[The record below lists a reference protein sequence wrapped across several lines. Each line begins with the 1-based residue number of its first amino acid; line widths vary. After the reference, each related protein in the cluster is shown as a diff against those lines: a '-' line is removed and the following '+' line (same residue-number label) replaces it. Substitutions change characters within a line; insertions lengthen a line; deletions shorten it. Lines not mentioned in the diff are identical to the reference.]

1 MEGPKP
7 IKIYNSKNE
16 FIFSKGKKGIKY
28 NKSSKIFQ
36 ILENIF
42 PGNESYDVYAI
53 LGLIEAKNNNYI
65 VCANQT
71 TFVGKILDARVYKIE
86 KFCYIPESGSNENN
100 LEDQPFVKMLDDFLE
115 RNPLYYSDK
124 IDLTISI
131 LNMRKKIDT
140 IPKSHIFK
148 YTVSQYC
155 WNYSMAKCF
164 DSEGMNEYI
173 YPVING
179 FFGARAILEYGE
191 ENDLHFILIGRKDDR
206 RSGMRFLIRGA
217 DDNGNV
223 ANTVETEVTF
233 EELSYNLTNGYDV
246 TVSAVYTYGE
256 SNKSNYVFFYVSGK
270 GNVTGYVYEQDGVTP
285 IAGATVVFEGED
297 VYGLIVGDQFTT
309 DEEGAFLGS
318 LPVGQYTGYANKE
331 GYQQAVCQQF
341 LVYYNDTI
349 SGVDFVMNEVY
360 NPVASVT
367 VTPGDDAAT
376 VEWSFNDRSFQF
388 NRVYRAGAYSNDKEL
403 LADSLYNTTS
413 YNDGIWAELPIG
425 SYKYGVSSVYEGNA
439 GGSRGIEEVIIG
451 EPASTNGYIPTHNL
465 YNYSCTNQI
474 YTGEEIGGAGTIY
487 SIAFMPT
494 TVNATSR
501 NVNIYMVNTAK
512 TSFFGS
518 TDWVPVTDADLVFSG
533 TAYWTLNEWSTITLD
548 TPFNFDGTN
557 LCLVVND
564 ITGSWVSTNQYSV
577 FDATAQA
584 LRIFQDA
591 SSYNPASPGTG
602 ALLNVKNYIKLVIEQ
617 SDPVGNESPIVW
629 SEPVDKDMYT
639 TLNFNVTLNS
649 GESPAGAEIAFINY
663 NENEQ
668 ELYPVEPVVVDETG
682 VYTWDSFRKGD
693 YFVTITKEGYETF
706 EYNCSIYRVS
716 IHSL

>member
-100 LEDQPFVKMLDDFLE
+100 LEDQPFLKMLDDFLE

-223 ANTVETEVTF
+223 ANTVETE
-233 EELSYNLTNGYDV
+233 EILTYRD
-246 TVSAVYTYGE
+246 
-256 SNKSNYVFFYVSGK
+256 
-270 GNVTGYVYEQDGVTP
+270 D
-285 IAGATVVFEGED
+285 EG
-297 VYGLIVGDQFTT
+297 
-309 DEEGAFLGS
+309 
-318 LPVGQYTGYANKE
+318 
-331 GYQQAVCQQF
+331 
-341 LVYYNDTI
+341 
-349 SGVDFVMNEVY
+349 
-360 NPVASVT
+360 
-367 VTPGDDAAT
+367 
-376 VEWSFNDRSFQF
+376 
-388 NRVYRAGAYSNDKEL
+388 
-403 LADSLYNTTS
+403 
-413 YNDGIWAELPIG
+413 
-425 SYKYGVSSVYEGNA
+425 
-439 GGSRGIEEVIIG
+439 
-451 EPASTNGYIPTHNL
+451 
-465 YNYSCTNQI
+465 
-474 YTGEEIGGAGTIY
+474 
-487 SIAFMPT
+487 
-494 TVNATSR
+494 
-501 NVNIYMVNTAK
+501 NVNICSFIELRGSIPLIWTQEPNLQLNPKICPKDDFSSNCEVFKMHIEELMENYGRVCCVNLIDQKRDQKIIGNYYNNVVQNYLDGNKDK
-512 TSFFGS
+512 TNMLNFVWFDFHSECKKMKYENIKKLFKTKSFK
-518 TDWVPVTDADLVFSG
+518 DALS
-533 TAYWTLNEWSTITLD
+533 E
-548 TPFNFDGTN
+548 FNFTHLTYRKEKLEEDYKDNKIDDILIGKRLLEEIKLQKGTFRTNCIDSLDRSNVVQSVIGRYFLFMILSECGFSNVKPSDDDVFRKFQGLFESTFKLLWADHGDG
-557 LCLVVND
+557 LSLA
-564 ITGSWVSTNQYSV
+564 YS
-577 FDATAQA
+577 
-584 LRIFQDA
+584 
-591 SSYNPASPGTG
+591 GTG
-602 ALLNVKNYIKLVIEQ
+602 ALKSDFVRTGKRTIMGNLKDGYLSCKRFYLNNFRDGYNQDCHDYFL
-617 SDPVGNESPIVW
+617 GA
-629 SEPVDKDMYT
+629 
-639 TLNFNVTLNS
+639 LN
-649 GESPAGAEIAFINY
+649 P
-663 NENEQ
+663 
-668 ELYPVEPVVVDETG
+668 
-682 VYTWDSFRKGD
+682 RKGE
-693 YFVTITKEGYETF
+693 FKKHSTL
-706 EYNCSIYRVS
+706 SLHLLVS
-716 IHSL
+716 ILLFFTYFLFSVLVRLSLPRDYKPSLKKFIFQLIMFMGSFSLSFLLINNYTQKMFIDFHTRHK